1 MVHQWAVFIIRLSLN
16 HQRYLVFFS
25 QLLTVVFFSCGGMNA
40 LITTLYES
48 YVLFPPGKYIAFN
61 QQLLIFI
68 KQQWDLLFNLFL
80 RFSLPAAAIM
90 LLTDVGMGLL
100 NRTAQQLN
108 VFFFGNVDK
117 KYTCIAGFND
127 NHWVFAE

>member
-1 MVHQWAVFIIRLSLN
+1 
-16 HQRYLVFFS
+16 
-25 QLLTVVFFSCGGMNA
+25 MNA